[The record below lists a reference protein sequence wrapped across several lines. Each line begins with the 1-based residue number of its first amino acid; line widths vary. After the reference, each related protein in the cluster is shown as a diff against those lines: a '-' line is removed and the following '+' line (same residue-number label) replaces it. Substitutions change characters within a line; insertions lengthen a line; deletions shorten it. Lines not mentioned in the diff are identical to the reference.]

1 MMHGFV
7 IGGTHSGSGKTTL
20 TLGLL
25 RALAR
30 RGLRVQPFK
39 VGPDYIDTGW
49 HSRVS
54 GVISRNLD
62 AFMLPEDS
70 LRTLFWRQA
79 AKADVAVI
87 EGVMGLFDG
96 LGTDPLAC
104 STAGMARLLD
114 CPVILAV
121 DGKAVSTSAAATV
134 QGFAN
139 LVPGIKV
146 TGVLLNR
153 VNSPSHYALLK
164 EAIEQ
169 HTGIPV
175 LGRLPL
181 LESIRLPERH
191 LGLITVQDELVAA
204 PQWDAL
210 ADAITEYVDL
220 EALLALCRLSEDT
233 EAEQPALPA
242 ALRGAG
248 EGLTL
253 ALAEDEAFNFYYPD
267 NLDLLEACGVRLVR
281 FSPLH
286 DTELP
291 QCDLLYLGGGYPELY
306 GERLAGN
313 HRMRQAM
320 LAAHHA
326 GVAIYAECGGLMY
339 LGEQLIDQQGQHWPM
354 VGVLPGTSRMGQR
367 LTRFGYCHAEALQ
380 DTSLAACGERLRGH
394 EFHYS
399 DFATELTPV
408 FTFSKHG
415 SSALPDWQGGYQ
427 LGNTLASYLH
437 LHFWQAPQMLLHWFA
452 RGRTKA

>member
-146 TGVLLNR
+146 AGVFGLL
-153 VNSPSHYALLK
+153 
-164 EAIEQ
+164 
-169 HTGIPV
+169 
-175 LGRLPL
+175 
-181 LESIRLPERH
+181 
-191 LGLITVQDELVAA
+191 D
-204 PQWDAL
+204 
-210 ADAITEYVDL
+210 
-220 EALLALCRLSEDT
+220 
-233 EAEQPALPA
+233 QPAPVACFRLVINGLYKSLPHHPWQ
-242 ALRGAG
+242 GP
-248 EGLTL
+248 L
-253 ALAEDEAFNFYYPD
+253 ALASMPD
-267 NLDLLEACGVRLVR
+267 AGEPGAGRDGWVLRLVR
-281 FSPLH
+281 RWH
-286 DTELP
+286 
-291 QCDLLYLGGGYPELY
+291 
-306 GERLAGN
+306 
-313 HRMRQAM
+313 
-320 LAAHHA
+320 
-326 GVAIYAECGGLMY
+326 
-339 LGEQLIDQQGQHWPM
+339 
-354 VGVLPGTSRMGQR
+354 
-367 LTRFGYCHAEALQ
+367 
-380 DTSLAACGERLRGH
+380 
-394 EFHYS
+394 
-399 DFATELTPV
+399 
-408 FTFSKHG
+408 
-415 SSALPDWQGGYQ
+415 SA
-427 LGNTLASYLH
+427 
-437 LHFWQAPQMLLHWFA
+437 
-452 RGRTKA
+452 